1 MSQDESMKRLPV
13 DTLKTFMEEVFVR
26 IGVPAS
32 DARICSEILIA
43 SDLRGI
49 ESHGIGRL
57 KMYYDR
63 IRAGIQNPLTNIEII
78 RDKAATAVWNGNH
91 GMGHVIAF
99 HAMETAIAKAR
110 QFGLGAVAVRDSTHF
125 GICGYY
131 AKMACE
137 AEMIGLNFT
146 NARPSVCPTNGVQ
159 PLLGTNPI
167 CFGAPTDLDFPF
179 IYDAATSISQR
190 GKIEQYSREEKP
202 TPEGWAVDLEGVPHT
217 DTNRL
222 LVDLVKQ
229 TASLLP
235 IGGADELS
243 GGHKGYGLS
252 TMVEILCSSL
262 QNGAF
267 LNQLLGQD
275 EAGKPAPYRLGHF
288 FLAINID
295 FFTDVADFKKTTG
308 AICREL
314 QNSRRLPGRDRI
326 WVAGEKEHEK
336 ELEVLRLGVPIV
348 PNLQRAIEAMQSELG
363 MEPLEL

>member
-1 MSQDESMKRLPV
+1 
-13 DTLKTFMEEVFVR
+13 MEEVFIR
-26 IGVPAS
+26 IGVPLE
-32 DARICSEILIA
+32 DARICSNVLIA

-63 IRAGIQNPLTNIEII
+63 IKAGIQNPLTHIETI
-78 RDKAATAVWNGNH
+78 RDRAATAVWDGNH
-91 GMGHVIAF
+91 GMGHVIAYR
-99 HAMETAIAKAR
+99 AMETAIAKAR
-110 QFGLGAVAVRDSTHF
+110 QFGLGAVAVRNSTHF

-131 AKMACE
+131 AQMACD
-137 AEMIGLNFT
+137 ADMVGLNFT
-146 NARPSVCPTNGVQ
+146 NARPSVCPTHGVQ

-167 CFGAPTDLDFPF
+167 CFGAPTDLEFPF

-190 GKIEQYSREEKP
+190 GKIEQYAREEKP
-202 TPEGWAVDLEGVPHT
+202 TPAGWAIDLDGNSHT

-235 IGGADELS
+235 IGGTDELS

-252 TMVEILCSSL
+252 TMVEILCAAL
-262 QNGAF
+262 QNGSY
-267 LNQLLGQD
+267 LNQLLGLD
-275 EAGKPAPYRLGHF
+275 EAGKPVPFRLGHF

-295 FFTDVADFKKTTG
+295 FFTDIASFKQTTA

-314 QNSRRLPGRDRI
+314 QSSRLMPGCDRV
-326 WVAGEKEHEK
+326 WVSGEKEYEK
-336 ELEVLRLGVPIV
+336 ELEIRRLGVPIV
-348 PNLQRAIEAMQSELG
+348 PNLHRDIETIQRELG
-363 MEPLEL
+363 LEPLLA

>member
-1 MSQDESMKRLPV
+1 MKRLPIN
-13 DTLKTFMEEVFVR
+13 TLKAFMEEVFTH
-26 IGVPAS
+26 IGVPAG
-32 DARICSEILIA
+32 DARICSDILIA
-43 SDLRGI
+43 SDLHGI

-63 IRAGIQNPLTNIEII
+63 IKAGIQNPVTKIGIL

-91 GMGHVIAF
+91 GMGHVVAF
-99 HAMETAIAKAR
+99 RAMETALAKAR

-131 AKMACE
+131 AQMACE
-137 AEMIGLNFT
+137 ENMLGLIFT
-146 NARPSVCPTNGVQ
+146 NARPSVCPTHGIQ

-202 TPEGWAVDLEGVPHT
+202 TPAGWAIDLEGNPHT
-217 DTNRL
+217 DTNQL
-222 LVDLVKQ
+222 LVDLIKQ

-235 IGGADELS
+235 IGGSDEIS

-252 TMVEILCSSL
+252 TMVEILCAAL
-262 QNGAF
+262 QNGSY
-267 LNQLLGQD
+267 LNQLLGKD
-275 EAGKPAPYRLGHF
+275 ESGKPAPYRLGHF

-295 FFTDVADFKKTTG
+295 FFTDLDEFRKTSG

-314 QNSRRLPGRDRI
+314 QNSQLMPGRDRV
-326 WVAGEKEHEK
+326 WVAGEKEYEK
-336 ELEVLRLGVPIV
+336 ELEIRRLGVPII
-348 PNLQRAIEAMQSELG
+348 PNLQKDIETMQRELG
-363 MEPLEL
+363 LKALDI

>member
-1 MSQDESMKRLPV
+1 MERLPV
-13 DTLKTFMEEVFVR
+13 QTLKSFMKEVFTR
-26 IGVPAS
+26 IGVPAEE
-32 DARICSEILIA
+32 AGICSEILIA

-63 IRAGIQNPLTNIEII
+63 IRAGIQNPLTHIEVV

-91 GMGHVIAF
+91 GMGHVIGF
-99 HAMETAIAKAR
+99 RAMEKAIEKAR
-110 QFGLGAVAVRDSTHF
+110 NFGLGAVAVRDSTHF

-131 AKMACE
+131 AKMACD
-137 AEMIGLNFT
+137 AEMIGLNFS

-190 GKIEQYSREEKP
+190 GKIEQFAREERA
-202 TPEGWAVDLEGVPHT
+202 TPEGWAIDLEGRPHT
-217 DTNRL
+217 DTNKL
-222 LVDLVKQ
+222 LVDLVRQ
-229 TASLLP
+229 TASMLP
-235 IGGADELS
+235 IGGSDEVS

-252 TMVEILCSSL
+252 TMVEILCAAL
-262 QNGAF
+262 QNGSF
-267 LNQLLGQD
+267 MNQLLGQD
-275 EAGKPAPYRLGHF
+275 DEGKPAPYRLGHF

-295 FFTDVADFKKTTG
+295 FFTELDDFKKTSG

-314 QNSRRLPGRDRI
+314 QNSRRMPGRDRI
-326 WVAGEKEHEK
+326 WVAGEKEYEN
-336 ELEVLRLGVPIV
+336 ELEVRSLGVPIT
-348 PNLQRAIEAMQSELG
+348 PRLRKDIDTMCQELG
-363 MEPLEL
+363 LELI